1 MRVSIVL
8 ANWPNCAAGGSDR
21 PIQAKFIDAEER
33 SRRYGKIN
41 PALTL
46 CKESLGIQWF
56 AGDNGRMTI
65 RLHRGDLPDISQY
78 LGGVAIDTETMGF
91 DGAGDRPCGDEL

>member
-1 MRVSIVL
+1 MTDRRVLYATAVYDQDEIDRSGVFSRSSSAMRVSIVL

-21 PIQAKFIDAEER
+21 PIPAKFIDAEER

-46 CKESLGIQWF
+46 CK
-56 AGDNGRMTI
+56 
-65 RLHRGDLPDISQY
+65 
-78 LGGVAIDTETMGF
+78 
-91 DGAGDRPCGDEL
+91 